1 MIYHHIVFLKTKARV
16 SLGCNNGKN
25 SNNCKNSNGSGA
37 VPRARPR
44 YLTIPRRLGQLR
56 PTGF

>member
-25 SNNCKNSNGSGA
+25 SKNSNGSGA
-37 VPRARPR
+37 VPWARPR